1 MSDAPPAARPR
12 ILVVDDNAPFLDMV
26 DMVFGAEFE
35 VLRAADGLEGLELAR
50 KERPAVILLDVMMP
64 KVSGTEVLKSL
75 QAEPETR
82 RIPVIILTAS
92 AINAST
98 QELLERE
105 VNCAAFLRK
114 PCGTESLRR
123 RIREVLEKPHRA

>member
-1 MSDAPPAARPR
+1 MSETPAAPR
-12 ILVVDDNAPFLDMV
+12 AKILVVDDNAPFLEMV
-26 DMVFGAEFE
+26 ELVFGEEFQ
-35 VLRAADGLEGLELAR
+35 VVRAADGLEGLDLAK

-92 AINAST
+92 SINAST
-98 QELLERE
+98 QELLEHE

-114 PCGTESLRR
+114 PCGTEALRR
-123 RIREVLEKPHRA
+123 QIREVLEKPHRA

>member
-1 MSDAPPAARPR
+1 MSEPRAR
-12 ILVVDDNAPFLDMV
+12 ILVVDDNAPFLEMV
-26 DMVFGAEFE
+26 EMVFGAEFE

-50 KERPAVILLDVMMP
+50 TQRPALILLDVMMP

-92 AINAST
+92 SINAST
-98 QELLERE
+98 QHLLEQE

-114 PCGTESLRR
+114 PCSTETLRR
-123 RIREVLEKPHRA
+123 QIREVLERPHRA